1 MRAVSDELADRWA
14 LALTGAAAG
23 LALWAVAEAEGR
35 GLLSGK
41 PGLVVLVLVLV
52 GFGATLVMAGP
63 IGLGR
68 AGPRG
73 FGLGLGVAGLVGL
86 YLARHDGT
94 EGFLDGGMAPLATLA
109 VAALP
114 VPFLIAQARGD
125 WRAYGALFPEAW
137 SIVVRS
143 AAAWVFVGVVW
154 LVVILSDQVL
164 QIVGIGI
171 LQDLMQRWIVPSVL
185 TGAILGLG
193 LAVVHELA
201 DYLSPY
207 LVLRLFRLLLPAVLA
222 VVLLFLAALPFRG
235 LNGLVQGLSP
245 ALLLLT
251 MTAAGI
257 ALIAAAIDQ
266 DDARATE
273 SALIL
278 RAARVMA
285 LALPLIAGLAAW
297 ALWQRVAQY
306 GWTPERLFLALIA
319 GIGLAYGLAYAQA
332 VLRGAGW
339 MARIRRGNVALA
351 LGVAGLAALWL
362 TPLLNAERLT
372 AQSQLD
378 RYLTGR
384 TALADLDL
392 AAFDSWG
399 RPGAEALATLTAR
412 AAEPGQ
418 EALAARLAAH
428 LGGDST
434 VPEVWER
441 TALAAA
447 LQGSLPVQPATAAA
461 TRDRMLGAAPNYLL
475 QDWEG
480 VCALRLPDDAAPC
493 LIIVADLLPALP
505 GDEAILML
513 QRSPGYVELLGL
525 FLQPDGQLAT
535 RTVTRM
541 DGAYVGP
548 GELVDAMAAWATAP
562 PPVAPAPVNQ
572 LGPGPGGLVMVP

>member
-14 LALTGAAAG
+14 LALTGAAGG
-23 LALWAVAEAEGR
+23 LALWAVVEAEMQ
-35 GLLSGK
+35 GLVTGK
-41 PGLVVLVLVLV
+41 HWLVVLILVLV

-68 AGPRG
+68 AGLR
-73 FGLGLGVAGLVGL
+73 GLGLGLVVAGLVAF
-86 YLARHDGT
+86 YLGRHDQSG
-94 EGFLDGGMAPLATLA
+94 GFLDGGLAPLATVA

-114 VPFLIAQARGD
+114 VPFLIAQARGN
-125 WRAYGALFPEAW
+125 WRDYGALFPEAW

-171 LQDLMQRWIVPSVL
+171 IQDLMQRWVVPTVL
-185 TGAILGLG
+185 TGAILGLA

-207 LVLRLFRLLLPAVLA
+207 LVLRLFRLLLPPVLA

-257 ALIAAAIDQ
+257 ALVTAAVDR
-266 DDARATE
+266 DDVQATE

-278 RAARVMA
+278 RAARAMA
-285 LALPLIAGLAAW
+285 LVLPLLAGLAVW
-297 ALWQRVAQY
+297 ALWQRVGQY
-306 GWTPERLFLALIA
+306 GWTPERLFVALIA
-319 GIGLAYGLAYAQA
+319 GIGLAYGLLYAFA
-332 VLRGAGW
+332 VIRGAGW
-339 MARIRRGNVALA
+339 MGRIRRGNVLLA

-362 TPLLNAERLT
+362 TPLLNAERLS

-378 RYLTGR
+378 RFLAGR

-392 AAFDSWG
+392 AAFESWG
-399 RPGAEALATLTAR
+399 RPGADALAALTAR

-418 EALAARLAAH
+418 EALAARLA
-428 LGGDST
+428 GDT
-434 VPEVWER
+434 
-441 TALAAA
+441 TASDAQGRAARVAA
-447 LQGSLPVQPATAAA
+447 LGRTLPVQPATAAA
-461 TRDRMLGAAPNYLL
+461 IRDRMLDASPEYLL
-475 QDWEG
+475 QDWED
-480 VCALRLPDDAAPC
+480 VCALRLPGDAAPC
-493 LIIVADLLPALP
+493 LLIVDDLLPALP
-505 GDEAILML
+505 GQEAILML
-513 QRSPGYVELLGL
+513 QRDPGYVELLGM

-535 RTVTRM
+535 RTVTRT
-541 DGAYVGP
+541 DGGYSSPA
-548 GELVDAMAAWATAP
+548 ELVAAMAAWADAP
-562 PPVAPAPVNQ
+562 PPVAPAPINQ
-572 LGPGPGGLVMVP
+572 LGPGPGGLVILP